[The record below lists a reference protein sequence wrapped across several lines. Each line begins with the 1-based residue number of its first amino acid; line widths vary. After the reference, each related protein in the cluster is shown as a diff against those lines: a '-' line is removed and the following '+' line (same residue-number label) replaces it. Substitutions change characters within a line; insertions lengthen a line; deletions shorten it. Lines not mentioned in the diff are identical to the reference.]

1 MDLSFIFDQ
10 PEIVIAALLFL
21 ATFVSEDAA
30 CIAAGS
36 AAASGRI
43 GLATAVAACML
54 GIFAGDMLLYAIGRS
69 AGPRILASGIVRR
82 FATESRIAK
91 AATWLAAN
99 GASAVF
105 LSRFVVGLRLPT
117 YVAAG
122 ALRLDIRRFGFY
134 FFVAAAIW
142 TPVLVISAA
151 WSQSFIFGGNA
162 LVGAVVLII
171 ALRLILR
178 LGSRRGR
185 RLAVGRVRRIIEWE
199 FWPLWLFYIPVVI
212 HVIRLGIRHR
222 SLTAFAAANPGFPAG
237 GFKGESKSAIYEAIA
252 ASEPGL
258 PFMLRYVRLDAD
270 ACTVARIAAARRFLA
285 EAGIS
290 LPVAVKPDQ
299 GERGSGVRIA
309 HTEAE
314 LDAAIT
320 KENGALI
327 VQEFAGGIEAGV
339 FYYRR
344 PSEPEGHIF
353 SMTEKNFP
361 VVVGDGVSSV
371 EELILADRRAV
382 CLADKYFEQLGDR
395 IEQVPEAGESVTL
408 IDIGTHSRGAVFL
421 DGERLRTAELE
432 RSLDAICRRIDGFYF
447 GRFDLRA
454 DSFEDM
460 MAGRFRIIELNGV
473 TSESTN
479 IYDPMYSLRDAYGI
493 LFRQWELAF
502 EIGAENIGRGTPR
515 TGVHELLRL
524 AFGKTRMNPA
534 DRCPPTPATETL

>member
-21 ATFVSEDAA
+21 ATFISEDAA

-54 GIFAGDMLLYAIGRS
+54 GIFAGDMLLYAIGRT
-69 AGPRILASGIVRR
+69 AGPRLLASRIVRR

-91 AATWLAAN
+91 ATQWLTAN

-122 ALRLDIRRFGFY
+122 ALRLDIRRFAIY

-151 WSQSFIFGGNA
+151 WSQPFIFSGNA

-185 RLAVGRVRRIIEWE
+185 RLTIGRLRRIIEWE

-222 SLTAFAAANPGFPAG
+222 SLAAFTAANPAFPAG

-252 ASEPGL
+252 ARNREL
-258 PFMLRYVRLDAD
+258 PFMLRYIRLDAD
-270 ACTVARIAAARRFLA
+270 ACSGSKIASAHRFLT

-290 LPVAVKPDQ
+290 FPVAVKPDQ
-299 GERGSGVRIA
+299 GERGFGVRIA
-309 HTEAE
+309 YTEAE
-314 LDAAIT
+314 LDAAIAAAD
-320 KENGALI
+320 GALI

-353 SMTEKNFP
+353 SITEKHFP
-361 VVVGDGVSSV
+361 VVFGDGVSSV
-371 EELILADRRAV
+371 EELILSDRRAI
-382 CLADKYFEQLGDR
+382 CLAEKYFEQLGDR
-395 IEQVPEAGESVTL
+395 IDQVPEAGESVTL

-421 DGERLRTAELE
+421 DSERLRTAELE

-454 DSFEDM
+454 DSIEDM

-479 IYDPMYSLRDAYGI
+479 IYDPKYSLRDAYGI

-515 TGVHELLRL
+515 TGVRELLRL
-524 AFGKTRMNPA
+524 AFGKTRRNPA
-534 DRCPPTPATETL
+534 DRCPRTPATETL